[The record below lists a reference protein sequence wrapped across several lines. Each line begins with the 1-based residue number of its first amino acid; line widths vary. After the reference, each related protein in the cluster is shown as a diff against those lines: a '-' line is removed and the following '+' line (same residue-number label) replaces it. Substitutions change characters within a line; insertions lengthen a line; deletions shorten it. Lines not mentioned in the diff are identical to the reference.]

1 MNNEEMLNNLWES
14 SSLREDMLIYLKNII
29 VDLINNIE
37 LTDELLARVNSETYN
52 FILGFKKS
60 KLTYLKK
67 NRKI

>member
-52 FILGFKKS
+52 FILGFKKE
-60 KLTYLKK
+60 K
-67 NRKI
+67 NDGN